1 VNPESTAEP
10 RWRAAGRTVLDVLIV
25 CGGALAGQ
33 PPFTP
38 APDHSGPDHSAA
50 EHESL
55 FDTHEGDGAS

>member
-1 VNPESTAEP
+1 VNPEPTAEP
-10 RWRAAGRTVLDVLIV
+10 RWRTAGRAVLDVLIV

-38 APDHSGPDHSAA
+38 PPDSAFRA
-50 EHESL
+50 GERP